1 MSYGMDYQ
9 GGGESGGFSTNSGYN
24 NVSSQGGGKGGGI
37 RKSYDEQTLIP
48 ITAKMLLS
56 TVTNSEGALVL
67 ADGRE
72 LHQVKLVGAVRSAAD
87 NSTNITYE
95 VEDGTG
101 LVEIKQWNDDN
112 DCQALAEM
120 RALCAQD
127 HVYIKC
133 VGQIKDYDGKKT
145 LVADRV
151 RIVNSLDEVTHHY
164 LEVVYSAEKS
174 KRADSFVGAVAP
186 FSMRSG
192 VGFGG
197 APVAQAG
204 GQGGDTLKDQVLNFI
219 KEYGEHVEVG
229 ANISQ
234 CIQKLTI
241 MGKFNEGQIRN
252 AIEDLASE
260 GHIYSTINE
269 DNYKF
274 AM

>member
-1 MSYGMDYQ
+1 MDYQ
-9 GGGESGGFSTNSGYN
+9 GGGDAGGFSTNSSYN
-24 NVSSQGGGKGGGI
+24 NISSQGGGKGGGN

-56 TVTNSEGALVL
+56 TVTNSVGALAL

-72 LHQVKLVGAVRSAAD
+72 LHQVKLIAAVRSVAD

-112 DCQALAEM
+112 DCKALQDM
-120 RALCAQD
+120 RALCTQE

-151 RIVNSLDEVTHHY
+151 RIVNSVDELTYHF
-164 LEVVYSAEKS
+164 LEVVYSAEKN
-174 KRADSFVGAVAP
+174 KRAGSFVGVAAP
-186 FSMRSG
+186 TSMRAG

-197 APVAQAG
+197 APVAQASG
-204 GQGGDTLKDQVLNFI
+204 GLVGDSVKDQVLNYI
-219 KEYGEHVEVG
+219 KEQGGELILICSLHFCSMVG
-229 ANISQ
+229 
-234 CIQKLTI
+234 
-241 MGKFNEGQIRN
+241 E
-252 AIEDLASE
+252 
-260 GHIYSTINE
+260 Y
-269 DNYKF
+269 
-274 AM
+274 